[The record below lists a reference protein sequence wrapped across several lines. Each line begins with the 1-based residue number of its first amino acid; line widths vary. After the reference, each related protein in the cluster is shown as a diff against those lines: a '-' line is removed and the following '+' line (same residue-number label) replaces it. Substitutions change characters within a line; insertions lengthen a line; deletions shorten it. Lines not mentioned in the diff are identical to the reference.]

1 MKTKVYVILHGI
13 DQKSFTPYIRIPIK
27 ANESPY
33 GTDKNYCQN
42 IPQFFGG
49 TVEKDGSIIEAPSKN
64 DIEATLKKEVEEE
77 SRTSLVLNLNFSKKI
92 ITTENKKKV
101 KYIFYSCKD
110 WQPTEISFEEGPDN
124 KPAYKEMQCI
134 IDIYREVF
142 SGLEGEAIV
151 NKLLLEIKE
160 KKDIEPTNTALKEFN
175 TSETRQAF
183 IEFITW
189 WNSQGALEK

>member
-13 DQKSFTPYIRIPIK
+13 DHKSLSPYIRIPIK

-42 IPQFFGG
+42 LPQFFGG
-49 TVEKDGSIIEAPSKN
+49 TVFKKTINE
-64 DIEATLKKEVEEE
+64 TLKDEVKEE
-77 SRTSLVLNLNFSKKI
+77 SRTSLKLNTDFSIDLIFEKVV
-92 ITTENKKKV
+92 ESV
-101 KYIFYSCKD
+101 KYSFYHSKN
-110 WQPTEISFEEGPDN
+110 WQSTGTSFEEGPDN
-124 KPAYKEMQCI
+124 KAAYKEMQCI

-142 SGLEGEAIV
+142 SGLEGEAII

-160 KKDIEPTNTALKEFN
+160 KKDIEPTSTALKAFN